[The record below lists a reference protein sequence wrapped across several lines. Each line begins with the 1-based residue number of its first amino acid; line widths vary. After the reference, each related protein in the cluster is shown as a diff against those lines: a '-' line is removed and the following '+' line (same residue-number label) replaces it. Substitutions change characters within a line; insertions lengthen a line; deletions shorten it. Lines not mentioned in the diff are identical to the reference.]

1 MTQAAVVVVGSCNM
15 DLVTRTPRLP
25 LPGETIS
32 GTSFG
37 TYLGGKGFNQAVA
50 ARRLGAS
57 VALVACIGADDFG
70 RQVETTARQ
79 EGIATHGLTRSAT
92 APTGT
97 ALILVEEGSGENR
110 IVIVAGANAQLTP
123 ERVAEQA
130 ATLRAARVLL
140 LQLEVPI
147 EASLQAAR
155 LARAAGATVILTP
168 APVRPLPDE
177 LLRLT
182 DILVP
187 NAVELQ
193 QLAGDEHDLAT
204 AARQLLARGVGTVV
218 ITQGARGALCVTPT
232 GEYPVAPF
240 AVQAVDT
247 TAAGDAFVG
256 GLAALLAEGRP
267 LPEAL
272 RAASAA
278 GALAVT
284 RMGALPS
291 LPTRQQ
297 VEAVLAGAATA
308 QP

>member
-15 DLVTRTPRLP
+15 DLVTRAPRLP

-50 ARRLGAS
+50 ARRMGAS

-70 RQVETTARQ
+70 RQVEAAARQ

-97 ALILVEEGSGENR
+97 ALILVQEGSGENS
-110 IVIVAGANAQLTP
+110 IVIVASANAQLTP

-168 APVRPLPDE
+168 APVQPLPDE
-177 LLRLT
+177 LLRLS

-187 NAVELQ
+187 NAVELR

-204 AARQLLARGVGTVV
+204 AARQLLARGVGAVV
-218 ITQGARGALCVTPT
+218 ITQGARGALCVTSA

-256 GLAALLAEGRP
+256 ALAALLAEGWP

-291 LPTRQQ
+291 LPTRPE
-297 VEAVLAGAATA
+297 VEAMLAGAATA
-308 QP
+308 RP